1 MWLEEGAP
9 LYYELNLGGFIGY
22 AQVAGFAQSY
32 FDEEIVLVL
41 GTHLALRHHLFA
53 RTLSHEYFHL
63 LQRQVQQK
71 ANSHWGAGP
80 LWLLEGTAHFAD
92 ELYESAM
99 GYDAFEDWYDGQYA
113 HLSSSRSSGTHDLR
127 ELESH
132 HYLGR
137 PLAILGN

>member
-9 LYYELNLGGFIGY
+9 LYYELNLGGFIDY

-71 ANSHWGAGP
+71 ANLIGVQGHCGCSRALHNLQMNSTNRQWVTTPLRTGMTDNMRTCHLQEVAGR
-80 LWLLEGTAHFAD
+80 T
-92 ELYESAM
+92 
-99 GYDAFEDWYDGQYA
+99 
-113 HLSSSRSSGTHDLR
+113 T
-127 ELESH
+127 
-132 HYLGR
+132 
-137 PLAILGN
+137 

>member
-1 MWLEEGAP
+1 MEEGAP
-9 LYYELNLGGFIGY
+9 LYYELNLGGFIDY

-71 ANSHWGAGP
+71 ANPHWGAGP
-80 LWLLEGTAHFAD
+80 LWLLEGTAQSAD

-113 HLSSSRSSGTHDLR
+113 HLSSSRSSGRTT
-127 ELESH
+127 
-132 HYLGR
+132 
-137 PLAILGN
+137 